1 MSTPSPARTFVKVIA
16 FISLC
21 LGALSVLT
29 SLLSIVRL
37 ELFPDQE
44 PGMLQGLLGVPIP
57 PWFSWVLRDTLELS
71 LANGALSLLFICVGC
86 GLLYQREWARRGI
99 MVLLLIVTLV
109 NFSVLPLMGVLFDTV
124 MILLTPEMIVA
135 PETTT
140 LLHQARWT
148 FLGVGVVIAMAVAVL
163 NGWMIW
169 RFRVPEIRAQFH

>member
-1 MSTPSPARTFVKVIA
+1 MSTPSSARTFVKVIA

-57 PWFSWVLRDTLELS
+57 PRLSWVLSDTLELS

-99 MVLLLIVTLV
+99 MALLLIVTLV

-124 MILLTPEMIVA
+124 MTLLTPEMIVA
-135 PETTT
+135 LETTT
-140 LLHQARWT
+140 LLYQARWT
-148 FLGVGVVIAMAVAVL
+148 FLGVGVVVAIAVAVL

>member
-1 MSTPSPARTFVKVIA
+1 MSIPSSARTFVKVIA
-16 FISLC
+16 SISLC

-44 PGMLQGLLGVPIP
+44 RGTLQGLLGVPIP
-57 PWFSWVLRDTLELS
+57 PRFSWVLRDTLELS

-99 MVLLLIVTLV
+99 MALLLIVTLV

-124 MILLTPEMIVA
+124 MTLLTPKMIVA
-135 PETTT
+135 LETTT

-148 FLGVGVVIAMAVAVL
+148 FLGFGVVVAIAVAVL

-169 RFRVPEIRAQFH
+169 RFRAPEIRAQFH